1 MGKEPTGKERTRVL
15 SNCQGK
21 AQNRLR
27 IVYAEQY
34 REFYLEEVRKAGITL
49 RGEGSTAKIQ
59 ELSGEIE
66 RLKKLLK
73 ERGKNGFSRV

>member
-1 MGKEPTGKERTRVL
+1 MDKEPTGKERTRIL

-59 ELSGEIE
+59 ELSDEIE

-73 ERGKNGFSRV
+73 EKGEKWIQ